1 MDFDDLLNVDIST
14 RRTLEYEA
22 LNGLSKERQGLLLVR
37 IKKYFRKRYLSFR
50 CGLRIAIKYVPV
62 GVKMLQKTN
71 LSDAVFFWQQCIEGG
86 FMSGTLEEK
95 LVNPDIGFTVEECVS
110 IGLREDLAS
119 GWRFF
124 YSEVSNS

>member
-22 LNGLSKERQGLLLVR
+22 LNGLSKERQSLLLVR
-37 IKKYFRKRYLSFR
+37 MKKYFRKRYLSFR

-71 LSDAVFFWQQCIEGG
+71 LSDAVFFWQQCIERGLMAG
-86 FMSGTLEEK
+86 MLEEK
-95 LVNPDIGFTVEECVS
+95 LVNPAIGFTVEECKM
-110 IGLREDLAS
+110 IGLREEVAS
-119 GWRFF
+119 GWLCF
-124 YSEVSNS
+124 YENDMM